1 MRKERGDI
9 MSKKIHIRPSSSQS
23 KVGFAVGIIF
33 CLIGLF
39 VAIPIF
45 GPFGILWTAV
55 AGWITYTHWRN
66 GFTDKKI
73 SSRVIEI
80 EDTEDGNVTVT
91 SHQGFGNYYE
101 SFETSKQDSGKDGTI
116 ESRLKSLQSLYDQ
129 RLITKEEYDV
139 KKQEILKEL

>member
-1 MRKERGDI
+1 
-9 MSKKIHIRPSSSQS
+9 MSKKIHVRPSGEQS

-39 VAIPIF
+39 VAIPVFGIF
-45 GPFGILWTAV
+45 GVFWTAI

-73 SSRVIEI
+73 ASKVIEI
-80 EDTEDGNVTVT
+80 EDTEDGNITVT
-91 SHQGFGNYYE
+91 SHPGFGASYTINE
-101 SFETSKQDSGKDGTI
+101 SERSSGSDI
-116 ESRLKSLQSLYDQ
+116 ESRLKSLQNLYDQ
-129 RLITKEEYDV
+129 RLITREEYDE

>member
-1 MRKERGDI
+1 
-9 MSKKIHIRPSSSQS
+9 MSKKIHVRPSGEQS
-23 KVGFAVGIIF
+23 KVGFAVGIVF

-39 VAIPIF
+39 IAIPVF

-55 AGWITYTHWRN
+55 AGIITYTHWRN

-73 SSRVIEI
+73 ASKVIEI
-80 EDTEDGNVTVT
+80 EEAEDGNVTVT
-91 SHQGFGNYYE
+91 SHQGFGTTYTVH
-101 SFETSKQDSGKDGTI
+101 ETEGRSGSSV

-129 RLITKEEYDV
+129 RLITREEYEE

>member
-1 MRKERGDI
+1 
-9 MSKKIHIRPSSSQS
+9 MSKKIHVRPSGEQS

-39 VAIPIF
+39 IAIPVF

-55 AGWITYTHWRN
+55 AGFITYSHWRN

-73 SSRVIEI
+73 DTHVIEI
-80 EDTEDGNVTVT
+80 ENSDPD
-91 SHQGFGNYYE
+91 
-101 SFETSKQDSGKDGTI
+101 DDI
-116 ESRLKSLQSLYDQ
+116 ENRLKSLQSLYDQ
-129 RLITKEEYDV
+129 RLITREEYEE